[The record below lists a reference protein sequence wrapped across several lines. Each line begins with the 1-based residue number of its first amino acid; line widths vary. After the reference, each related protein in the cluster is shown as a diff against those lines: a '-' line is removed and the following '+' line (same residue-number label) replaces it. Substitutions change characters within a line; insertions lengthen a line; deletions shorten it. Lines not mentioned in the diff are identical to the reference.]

1 MTQRRKEEMAGYRRQ
16 AIQRETRRRTMQR
29 EQLVA
34 KVQSI
39 VSEVE
44 VGSVYLEN
52 YQLCPLKCSVIS
64 KKINMLF

>member
-1 MTQRRKEEMAGYRRQ
+1 MTQKRKEEMAGYRRQ
-16 AIQRETRRRTMQR
+16 AVQRETRRRTMQR

-44 VGSVYLEN
+44 VGIVYCVHH
-52 YQLCPLKCSVIS
+52 QLCPLMCPGIS
-64 KKINMLF
+64 KE

>member
-1 MTQRRKEEMAGYRRQ
+1 MTQKRKEEMAGYRRQ
-16 AIQRETRRRTMQR
+16 AVQRETRRRTMQR

-44 VGSVYLEN
+44 VGIVYLGN
-52 YQLCPLKCSVIS
+52 HQLCPLMCSGIY
-64 KKINMLF
+64 KE

>member
-1 MTQRRKEEMAGYRRQ
+1 MTQKRKEEMAGYRRQ
-16 AIQRETRRRTMQR
+16 AVQRETRRRTMQR

-44 VGSVYLEN
+44 VGIVYLIGN
-52 YQLCPLKCSVIS
+52 HQLCPLMCSGIS
-64 KKINMLF
+64 KE

>member
-1 MTQRRKEEMAGYRRQ
+1 MTQKRKEEMAGYRRQ
-16 AIQRETRRRTMQR
+16 AVQRETRRRTMQR

-44 VGSVYLEN
+44 VGIVYLGN
-52 YQLCPLKCSVIS
+52 RQLCPLMCSGIY
-64 KKINMLF
+64 KE

>member
-1 MTQRRKEEMAGYRRQ
+1 MAGYRRQ
-16 AIQRETRRRTMQR
+16 AVQRETRRRTIQR

-44 VGSVYLEN
+44 VGIVYCVH
-52 YQLCPLKCSVIS
+52 QLCPLMCSVIS
-64 KKINMLF
+64 KE

>member
-1 MTQRRKEEMAGYRRQ
+1 MTQKRKEEMAGYRRQ
-16 AIQRETRRRTMQR
+16 AVQRETRRRTMQR

-44 VGSVYLEN
+44 VGIVYLGN
-52 YQLCPLKCSVIS
+52 NQLCPLMCSGIS
-64 KKINMLF
+64 KE